1 MNYMTDR
8 FLIDSNIL
16 VYAFTNI
23 DPKKQKKAKEIIYKA
38 RDSTLGYISK
48 QNIIELINTNRKFSK
63 NLSNKELQKII
74 TGLESLKIIDYSTT
88 TIKKALDI
96 QTQTNIGFFDSLII
110 QTMIE
115 NNIFVIF
122 TENENDFKKIEN
134 FSVINPFK

>member
-1 MNYMTDR
+1 MTDR

-122 TENENDFKKIEN
+122 TENEKDFKKIEN

>member
-1 MNYMTDR
+1 MTDR

-122 TENENDFKKIEN
+122 TENEKDFKKIKN
-134 FSVINPFK
+134 IFVINPFK

>member
-1 MNYMTDR
+1 MTDR

-23 DPKKQKKAKEIIYKA
+23 NPKKQKKAKEIIYKA

-48 QNIIELINTNRKFSK
+48 QNIIELINTNKKFSK

-122 TENENDFKKIEN
+122 TENEKDFKKTKN

>member
-1 MNYMTDR
+1 MTDR

>member
-1 MNYMTDR
+1 MTDR

-38 RDSTLGYISK
+38 RDFTLGYISK

-74 TGLESLKIIDYSTT
+74 TGLESLKIVDYSTNT
-88 TIKKALDI
+88 MKKALDI

-122 TENENDFKKIEN
+122 TENEEDFKKIKN
-134 FSVINPFK
+134 ISVINPFK

>member
-1 MNYMTDR
+1 MTDR

-48 QNIIELINTNRKFSK
+48 QNIIELINTNKKFSK

-96 QTQTNIGFFDSLII
+96 QTQTDIGFFDSLII

-122 TENENDFKKIEN
+122 TENEKDFKKIKN
-134 FSVINPFK
+134 IFVINPFK

>member
-23 DPKKQKKAKEIIYKA
+23 NPKKQKKAKEIIYKA

-122 TENENDFKKIEN
+122 TENEKDFKKIEN